1 MTGEHDK
8 SGVQESLPQQTIAA
22 IKMGVLSVHS
32 RCTCIAH
39 VGLPGQLAPRVRGQ
53 VEGLKVLAAAL
64 QLPRQVALGCALCGP
79 GPCCEHLHHAHSYG
93 SAHCGLILAMSS
105 V

>member
-32 RCTCIAH
+32 RRTCIAH
-39 VGLPGQLAPRVRGQ
+39 VGLPGQLAP
-53 VEGLKVLAAAL
+53 E
-64 QLPRQVALGCALCGP
+64 
-79 GPCCEHLHHAHSYG
+79 
-93 SAHCGLILAMSS
+93 
-105 V
+105 